1 MRSDKGTWPPGKIL
15 SAGKQSRYA
24 YPHRGAAEVPVTTG
38 PQDPMASRH
47 RLRAGHADREQV
59 IEALKTAF
67 VDGRLTKNELAAR
80 TGRALAARTYA
91 DLAALTADIP
101 AEPAAAEPVTAAPA
115 PARPTPAA
123 GPPGPAIRRPLAK
136 AAAISGVCLLVA
148 AVAVLIGLHVDE
160 SGSGPSPDHAWA
172 GVLILLGVGGVIA
185 APLIMGLGVVT
196 SIQQRRSRR
205 QLPPQ
210 TGTAGH
216 GLDGGRH
223 DDASHGSVP
232 PGSRTDQTRTDLR
245 ARESRQR
252 GRRIPARER
261 RASGGVSPVP
271 GTA

>member
-24 YPHRGAAEVPVTTG
+24 YPHRGAGEGPVTTG
-38 PQDPMASRH
+38 PKDPMASRH

-67 VDGRLTKNELAAR
+67 VNGRLTKNELAAR

-185 APLIMGLGVVT
+185 APLIMGLGVVP
-196 SIQQRRSRR
+196 SK
-205 QLPPQ
+205 QL
-210 TGTAGH
+210 
-216 GLDGGRH
+216 R
-223 DDASHGSVP
+223 
-232 PGSRTDQTRTDLR
+232 
-245 ARESRQR
+245 
-252 GRRIPARER
+252 
-261 RASGGVSPVP
+261 
-271 GTA
+271 